1 MSKVL
6 MKGNEALAEAAIRA
20 GCRHFFGYPITP
32 QTEVSAYMAKK
43 MPKISKEKINN
54 LAVDT
59 FEKNNKEIFYKDI
72 DKYLK
77 RDIGKKEYFE
87 NLLNNIKN
95 TTKKPNKYESKYID
109 DMLTTLDIVGDPE
122 DIPEVYLIKNMQNLL
137 KHKK

>member
-1 MSKVL
+1 MQIYACNST
-6 MKGNEALAEAAIRA
+6 M
-20 GCRHFFGYPITP
+20 F
-32 QTEVSAYMAKK
+32 MAKK